1 MASFRDAQ
9 RTPHRRS
16 IVSALAGLGIVPGLA
31 PALAFAQTPPTGGPG
46 SPPGEPETGTLIGR
60 KDRSTRLTTK
70 VMINE
75 TGPYEFVVDTGANR
89 SVISEELAVKLQLQP
104 GSQAMVHGIAGV
116 QPARTVNVRS
126 FKAGVID
133 IPVRDVPVL
142 KTFDL
147 GADGLLGID
156 AFRDRAVTLDFAR
169 NLVQISRSTYNGFHE
184 YSRTTAAVTSDVTVT
199 AKQRF
204 GQLTIVDAEASKAKI
219 TCFVDSGAQRT
230 VGNMAMRRAV
240 LARTPD
246 TAFAP
251 IKVVI
256 HGATGQDVPGEVALV
271 PTMRVGG
278 VHFTSFPMAFADLHT
293 FKLWQLQDQPAL
305 MLGMDLLRLFD
316 LVAIDFGQR
325 QVRFRLAE
333 LIDATTAR
341 S

>member
-1 MASFRDAQ
+1 MATSWDA
-9 RTPHRRS
+9 RSTLHRRS
-16 IVSALAGLGIVPGLA
+16 VISALAGLGIVPGLA
-31 PALAFAQTPPTGGPG
+31 PELALAQTPPG

-70 VMINE
+70 VMING

-89 SVISEELAVKLQLQP
+89 SVISEELAAKLQLP
-104 GSQAMVHGIAGV
+104 AGNPALVHGIAGV
-116 QPARTVNVRS
+116 QPAVTVNVKS

-156 AFRDRAVTLDFAR
+156 AFRDRAVTLDFVR
-169 NLVQISRSTYNGFHE
+169 NLVQISRSSYTGFHE
-184 YSRTTAAVTSDVTVT
+184 YARTTAAVTSDVTVM

-246 TAFAP
+246 TAFSP

-333 LIDATTAR
+333 LIDPNTAR
-341 S
+341 G